1 MVEVK
6 VVKKTMVL
14 QEVEENEQQ
23 SDHLERKKVS
33 EQQAQD
39 ANTANLSRQQLFD
52 MMQVIEEIRMNGY
65 KERL

>member
-14 QEVEENEQQ
+14 QEVEEN
-23 SDHLERKKVS
+23 HLERKRVS

>member
-14 QEVEENEQQ
+14 QEVEEN
-23 SDHLERKKVS
+23 HLERKRVS

-39 ANTANLSRQQLFD
+39 ANSSNLSRQQLFD
-52 MMQVIEEIRMNGY
+52 MMQVIEEIRMKGY